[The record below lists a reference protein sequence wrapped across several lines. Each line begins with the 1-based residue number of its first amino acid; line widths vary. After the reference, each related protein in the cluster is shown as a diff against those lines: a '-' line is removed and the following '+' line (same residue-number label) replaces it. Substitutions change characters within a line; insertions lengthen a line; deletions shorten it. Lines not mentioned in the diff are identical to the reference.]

1 LNLRDGFKRL
11 VKRFKGNIMELGHT
25 PTGDDAFQTAKR
37 LVRETIPKRKKII
50 TASVLCMVGVSV
62 FTAALAYTTKLI
74 VNDVFVAKDASA
86 AIEVAIIV
94 IFVSFSKSLF
104 HYGNAVLQ
112 NVLNRSISSSY
123 QKETFENTLRR
134 EISFFNGKHASDHM
148 AQIRLY
154 GMAAGQAVTVICSRF
169 LTEVLTLVALFVVM
183 FLQDALMTFYSI
195 LIIPVIFG
203 LVSFL
208 SRKIRKVAKEEADLS
223 GQYFAAGSEALA
235 GVRTVKSY
243 NLENKSIEKF
253 NSSVDALEDR
263 IFGISKVTAATH
275 PIMEFLGGLVLG
287 VFVIYAAWQTINYGK
302 TPGEFT
308 AFITAFLLAYQPAAK
323 ISKLWVELQK
333 SLTQSF
339 FMFLLIDTKPQVLGL
354 GSKSLKEVG
363 GSVTFSDVSFG
374 YENDDV
380 SINKVSFNLSP
391 GEKVAIVGKSG
402 AGKSTLIDLILG
414 FYRPDQGKIEIG
426 SVDISSIL
434 PMDLKSHIAFISQD
448 VFLFDDTIEENIKDG
463 FSAASKAEINIAVK
477 NAQVDSFV
485 ADFPLGLQTIV
496 GANGSNLSGGQKQR
510 VAIARGLLKKAS
522 IYIFDEATS
531 ALDLENEREILTALL
546 KTLENETV
554 IFVSHRPALFDY
566 VDKVLMLEKGK
577 VVGFDQPSKID
588 KTSTEFRDLFGVLE

>member
-1 LNLRDGFKRL
+1 
-11 VKRFKGNIMELGHT
+11 MESVNT
-25 PTGDDAFQTAKR
+25 PTGDDALKTAKR
-37 LVRETIPKRKKII
+37 LIKETIPKRKKII
-50 TASVLCMVGVSV
+50 TASIVCMVGVSV

-74 VNDVFVAKDASA
+74 VNDVFVAKDAGA

-112 NVLNRSISSSY
+112 TVLNRSISGFY
-123 QKETFENTLRR
+123 QKEAFQKTLRR

-154 GMAAGQAVTVICSRF
+154 GMAAGQAVTAICSRF

-183 FLQDALMTFYSI
+183 FLQDALMTLYSI
-195 LIIPVIFG
+195 VIIPIIFG

-208 SRKIRKVAKEEADLS
+208 SRKIRKVAKEETDLS
-223 GQYFAAGSEALA
+223 GHYFAAGSEALA

-243 NLENKSIEKF
+243 NLERKSIEKF

-287 VFVIYAAWQTINYGK
+287 VFVIYAAWQTITYGK

-308 AFITAFLLAYQPAAK
+308 AFITAFLLAYQPASK

-339 FMFLLIDTKPQVLGL
+339 FMFRLIDTKPKSVSCGN
-354 GSKSLKEVG
+354 KSLQSG
-363 GSVTFSDVSFG
+363 NGSVNFSNVSFG
-374 YENDDV
+374 YENDEV
-380 SINKVSFNLSP
+380 SIDKVSFNLEP
-391 GEKVAIVGKSG
+391 GDKVAIVGKSG
-402 AGKSTLIDLILG
+402 AGKSTLVDLILG
-414 FYRPDQGKIEIG
+414 FYSPTDGMIEIG
-426 SVDISSIL
+426 SMDISSIS
-434 PMDLKSHIAFISQD
+434 PMNLKNHIAFISQD

-463 FSAASKAEINIAVK
+463 FASASHEEIIAAVQS
-477 NAQVDSFV
+477 AQVDGF
-485 ADFPLGLQTIV
+485 AEDFPLGLQTRV

-510 VAIARGLLKKAS
+510 VAIARGLLKRAS

-531 ALDLENEREILTALL
+531 ALDVENEREIMTALL
-546 KTLENETV
+546 ETLKNETV
-554 IFVSHRPALFDY
+554 IFVTHRPALFEY
-566 VDKVLMLEKGK
+566 VDKVLMLEKGR
-577 VVGFDQPSKID
+577 VVGFDEPSKID
-588 KTSTEFRDLFGVLE
+588 KTSTEFRELFGVLQ

>member
-1 LNLRDGFKRL
+1 
-11 VKRFKGNIMELGHT
+11 MEAAHT
-25 PTGDDAFQTAKR
+25 PTGNDALQTAKR
-37 LVRETIPKRKKII
+37 LFKETIPKRKKII
-50 TASVLCMVGVSV
+50 TLSILCMLGVSF

-74 VNDVFVAKDASA
+74 VNDVFVAKDAEA

-94 IFVSFSKSLF
+94 IIVSFAKSLF

-112 NVLNRSISSSY
+112 TVLNRSISSSY
-123 QKETFENTLRR
+123 QKEAFEKTLRR

-154 GMAAGQAVTVICSRF
+154 GMAAGQAVTVLCSRF
-169 LTEVLTLVALFVVM
+169 LTEVLTLMALFVVM
-183 FLQDALMTFYSI
+183 FLQDAMMTLYSI

-208 SRKIRKVAKEEADLS
+208 SRKIRKVAKEETDLS
-223 GQYFAAGSEALA
+223 GHYFAAGSEALA

-243 NLENKSIEKF
+243 NLELKSIDKF

-339 FMFLLIDTKPQVLGL
+339 FMLKLIDSKPQSISYGNNSLDGVLG
-354 GSKSLKEVG
+354 SI
-363 GSVTFSDVSFG
+363 TFSDVSFS
-374 YENDDV
+374 YETDDV
-380 SINKVSFNLSP
+380 SIDKVSFHFNH
-391 GEKVAIVGKSG
+391 GDKVAIVGKSG
-402 AGKSTLIDLILG
+402 AGKSTLVDLILG
-414 FYRPDQGKIEIG
+414 FYGPNNGKIKIG
-426 SVDISSIL
+426 SMDISSIS
-434 PMDLKSHIAFISQD
+434 PMDLKNHIAFISQD
-448 VFLFDDTIEENIKDG
+448 VFLFDDTIEENIRDG
-463 FSAASKAEINIAVK
+463 FPSASKEEINIAIRS
-477 NAQVDSFV
+477 AQVDNFIK
-485 ADFPLGLQTIV
+485 DLPLGLKTVV
-496 GANGSNLSGGQKQR
+496 GSNGSNLSGGQKQR

-531 ALDLENEREILTALL
+531 ALDVENEREIMAALL
-546 KTLENETV
+546 QTLKSETV
-554 IFVSHRPALFDY
+554 IFITHRPALFDY

-577 VVGFDQPSKID
+577 VVGFDEPNKID
-588 KTSTEFRDLFGVLE
+588 KTSAEFRELFGSMP

>member
-1 LNLRDGFKRL
+1 
-11 VKRFKGNIMELGHT
+11 MESVNT
-25 PTGDDAFQTAKR
+25 PTGDDALKTAKR
-37 LVRETIPKRKKII
+37 LIKETIPKRKKII
-50 TASVLCMVGVSV
+50 TASIVCMVGVSV

-74 VNDVFVAKDASA
+74 VNDVFVAKDAGA

-112 NVLNRSISSSY
+112 TVLNRSISSFY
-123 QKETFENTLRR
+123 QKEAFQKTLRR

-154 GMAAGQAVTVICSRF
+154 GMAAGQAVTAICSRF

-183 FLQDALMTFYSI
+183 FLQDALMTLYSVV
-195 LIIPVIFG
+195 IIPIIFG

-208 SRKIRKVAKEEADLS
+208 SRKIRKVAKEETDLS
-223 GQYFAAGSEALA
+223 GHYFAAGSEALA

-243 NLENKSIEKF
+243 NLERKSIEKF

-287 VFVIYAAWQTINYGK
+287 VFVIYAAWQTITYGK

-308 AFITAFLLAYQPAAK
+308 AFITAFLLAYQPASK

-339 FMFLLIDTKPQVLGL
+339 FMFRLIDTKPKSVSCGN
-354 GSKSLKEVG
+354 KSLQSG
-363 GSVTFSDVSFG
+363 NGSVNFSHVSFG
-374 YENDDV
+374 YENDEV
-380 SINKVSFNLSP
+380 SIDKVSFSLQP
-391 GEKVAIVGKSG
+391 GDKVAIVGKSG
-402 AGKSTLIDLILG
+402 AGKSTLVDLILG
-414 FYRPDQGKIEIG
+414 FYSPTDGMIEIG
-426 SVDISSIL
+426 STDISSIS
-434 PMDLKSHIAFISQD
+434 PMELKNHIAFISQD

-463 FSAASKAEINIAVK
+463 FASASEREIIAAVK
-477 NAQVDSFV
+477 SAQVDGF
-485 ADFPLGLQTIV
+485 AEDFPLGLQTRV

-531 ALDLENEREILTALL
+531 ALDVENEREIMTALL
-546 KTLENETV
+546 ETLKNETV
-554 IFVSHRPALFDY
+554 IFVTHRPALFEY
-566 VDKVLMLEKGK
+566 VDKVLMLEKGR
-577 VVGFDQPSKID
+577 VVGFDKPSKID
-588 KTSTEFRDLFGVLE
+588 ETSTEFRELFGVFQ

>member
-1 LNLRDGFKRL
+1 
-11 VKRFKGNIMELGHT
+11 MELGHT

-169 LTEVLTLVALFVVM
+169 LTEVLTLIALFFVM

-195 LIIPVIFG
+195 LIIPLIFG

-339 FMFLLIDTKPQVLGL
+339 FMFLLIDTRPQLLGM
-354 GSKSLKEVG
+354 GNKSLKTIG

-414 FYRPDQGKIEIG
+414 FYRPDKGKIEIG
-426 SVDISSIL
+426 SIDISSIL
-434 PMDLKSHIAFISQD
+434 PVDLKSHIAFISQD

-463 FSAASKAEINIAVK
+463 FSNASKAEINIAVK

>member
-1 LNLRDGFKRL
+1 
-11 VKRFKGNIMELGHT
+11 MESVNT
-25 PTGDDAFQTAKR
+25 PTGDDALKTAKR
-37 LVRETIPKRKKII
+37 LIKETIPKRKKII
-50 TASVLCMVGVSV
+50 TASIVCMVGVSV

-74 VNDVFVAKDASA
+74 VNDVFVAKDAGA

-112 NVLNRSISSSY
+112 MVLNRSISSFY
-123 QKETFENTLRR
+123 QKEAFQKTLRR

-154 GMAAGQAVTVICSRF
+154 GMAAGQAVTAICSRF

-183 FLQDALMTFYSI
+183 FLQDTLMTLYSI
-195 LIIPVIFG
+195 VIIPIIFG

-208 SRKIRKVAKEEADLS
+208 SRKIRKVAKEETDLS
-223 GQYFAAGSEALA
+223 GHYFAAGSEALA

-243 NLENKSIEKF
+243 NLERKSIEKF

-287 VFVIYAAWQTINYGK
+287 VFVIYAAWQTITYGK

-308 AFITAFLLAYQPAAK
+308 AFITAFLLAYQPASK

-339 FMFLLIDTKPQVLGL
+339 FMFRLIDTKPKSVSCGN
-354 GSKSLKEVG
+354 KSLQSG
-363 GSVTFSDVSFG
+363 NGSVNFSNVSFG
-374 YENDDV
+374 YENDEV
-380 SINKVSFNLSP
+380 SIDKVSFNLEP
-391 GEKVAIVGKSG
+391 GDKVAIVGKSG
-402 AGKSTLIDLILG
+402 AGKSTLVDLILG
-414 FYRPDQGKIEIG
+414 FYSPTDGMIEIG
-426 SVDISSIL
+426 SMDISSIS
-434 PMDLKSHIAFISQD
+434 PMNLKNHIAFISQD

-463 FSAASKAEINIAVK
+463 FASASHEEIIAAVK
-477 NAQVDSFV
+477 SAQVDGF
-485 ADFPLGLQTIV
+485 AEDFPLGLQTRV

-510 VAIARGLLKKAS
+510 VAIARGLLKRAS

-531 ALDLENEREILTALL
+531 ALDVENEREIMTALL
-546 KTLENETV
+546 ETLKNETV
-554 IFVSHRPALFDY
+554 IFVTHRPALFEY
-566 VDKVLMLEKGK
+566 VDKVLMLEKGR
-577 VVGFDQPSKID
+577 VVGFDEPSKID
-588 KTSTEFRDLFGVLE
+588 KTSTEFRELFGVLQ

>member
-1 LNLRDGFKRL
+1 
-11 VKRFKGNIMELGHT
+11 MESVNT
-25 PTGDDAFQTAKR
+25 PTGDDALKTAKR
-37 LVRETIPKRKKII
+37 LIKETIPKRKKII
-50 TASVLCMVGVSV
+50 TASIVCMVGVSV

-74 VNDVFVAKDASA
+74 VNDVFVAKDAGA

-112 NVLNRSISSSY
+112 TVLNRSISSFY
-123 QKETFENTLRR
+123 QKEAFQKTLRR

-154 GMAAGQAVTVICSRF
+154 GMAAGQAVTAICSRF

-183 FLQDALMTFYSI
+183 FLQDTLMTLYSI
-195 LIIPVIFG
+195 VIIPIIFG

-208 SRKIRKVAKEEADLS
+208 SRKIRKVAKEETDLS
-223 GQYFAAGSEALA
+223 GHYFAAGSEALV

-243 NLENKSIEKF
+243 NLERKSIEKF

-287 VFVIYAAWQTINYGK
+287 VFVIYAAWQTITYGK

-308 AFITAFLLAYQPAAK
+308 AFITAFLLAYQPASK

-339 FMFLLIDTKPQVLGL
+339 FMFRLIDTKPKSVSCGN
-354 GSKSLKEVG
+354 KSLQNG
-363 GSVTFSDVSFG
+363 NGSVNFSNVSFG
-374 YENDDV
+374 YENDEV
-380 SINKVSFNLSP
+380 SIDKVSFNLEP
-391 GEKVAIVGKSG
+391 GDKVAIVGKSG
-402 AGKSTLIDLILG
+402 AGKSTLVDLILG
-414 FYRPDQGKIEIG
+414 FYSPTDGMIEIG
-426 SVDISSIL
+426 SMDISSIS
-434 PMDLKSHIAFISQD
+434 PMDLKNHIAFISQD

-463 FSAASKAEINIAVK
+463 FASASHEEIIAAVQS
-477 NAQVDSFV
+477 AQVDGF
-485 ADFPLGLQTIV
+485 AEDFPLGLQTRV

-510 VAIARGLLKKAS
+510 VAIARGLLKRAS

-531 ALDLENEREILTALL
+531 ALDVENEREIMTALL
-546 KTLENETV
+546 ETLKNETV
-554 IFVSHRPALFDY
+554 IFVTHRPALFEY
-566 VDKVLMLEKGK
+566 VDKVLMLEKGR
-577 VVGFDQPSKID
+577 VVGFDEPSKID
-588 KTSTEFRDLFGVLE
+588 KTSTEFRELFGVLQ

>member
-1 LNLRDGFKRL
+1 
-11 VKRFKGNIMELGHT
+11 MELGHT

-37 LVRETIPKRKKII
+37 LVKETIPKRKKII

-169 LTEVLTLVALFVVM
+169 LTEVLTLVALFFVM

-208 SRKIRKVAKEEADLS
+208 SRKIRRVAKEEADLS

-426 SVDISSIL
+426 SIDISSIL

>member
-1 LNLRDGFKRL
+1 
-11 VKRFKGNIMELGHT
+11 MESVNT
-25 PTGDDAFQTAKR
+25 PTGDDALKTAKR
-37 LVRETIPKRKKII
+37 LIKETIPKRKKII
-50 TASVLCMVGVSV
+50 TASIVCMVGVSV

-74 VNDVFVAKDASA
+74 VNDVFVAKDAGA

-112 NVLNRSISSSY
+112 TVLNRSISSFY
-123 QKETFENTLRR
+123 QKEAFQKTLRR

-154 GMAAGQAVTVICSRF
+154 GMAAGQAVTAICSRF

-183 FLQDALMTFYSI
+183 FLQDALMTLYSI
-195 LIIPVIFG
+195 VIIPIIFG

-208 SRKIRKVAKEEADLS
+208 SRKIRKVAKEETDLS
-223 GQYFAAGSEALA
+223 GHYFAAGSEALA

-243 NLENKSIEKF
+243 NLERKSIEKF

-287 VFVIYAAWQTINYGK
+287 VFVIYAAWQTITYGK

-308 AFITAFLLAYQPAAK
+308 AFITAFLLAYQPASK

-339 FMFLLIDTKPQVLGL
+339 FMFRLIDTKPKSVSCGN
-354 GSKSLKEVG
+354 KSLQSG
-363 GSVTFSDVSFG
+363 NGSVNFSNVSFG
-374 YENDDV
+374 YENDEV
-380 SINKVSFNLSP
+380 SIDKVSFNLEP
-391 GEKVAIVGKSG
+391 GDKVAIVGKSG
-402 AGKSTLIDLILG
+402 AGKSTLVDLILG
-414 FYRPDQGKIEIG
+414 FYSPTDGMIEIG
-426 SVDISSIL
+426 SMDISSIS
-434 PMDLKSHIAFISQD
+434 PMNLKNHIAFISQD

-463 FSAASKAEINIAVK
+463 FASASHEEIIAAVQS
-477 NAQVDSFV
+477 AQVDGF
-485 ADFPLGLQTIV
+485 AEDFPLGLQTRV

-510 VAIARGLLKKAS
+510 VAIARGLLKRAS

-531 ALDLENEREILTALL
+531 ALDVENEREIMTALL
-546 KTLENETV
+546 ETLKNETV
-554 IFVSHRPALFDY
+554 IFVTHRPALFEY
-566 VDKVLMLEKGK
+566 VDKVLMLEKGR
-577 VVGFDQPSKID
+577 VVGFDEPSKID
-588 KTSTEFRDLFGVLE
+588 KTSTKFRELFGVLQ

>member
-1 LNLRDGFKRL
+1 
-11 VKRFKGNIMELGHT
+11 MELGHT

-123 QKETFENTLRR
+123 QKETFDNTVRR

-169 LTEVLTLVALFVVM
+169 LTEVLTLVALFFVM

-223 GQYFAAGSEALA
+223 GHYFAAGSEALA

-333 SLTQSF
+333 SLTQSY
-339 FMFLLIDTKPQVLGL
+339 FMFLLIDTRPQLLGM
-354 GSKSLKEVG
+354 GNKSLKTIG

-414 FYRPDQGKIEIG
+414 FYRPDKGKIEIG
-426 SVDISSIL
+426 SIDISSIL

-463 FSAASKAEINIAVK
+463 FSNASKAEINIAVK

>member
-1 LNLRDGFKRL
+1 
-11 VKRFKGNIMELGHT
+11 MELGHT

-339 FMFLLIDTKPQVLGL
+339 FMFLLIDTRPQLLGM
-354 GSKSLKEVG
+354 GNKSLKTIG

-426 SVDISSIL
+426 SIDISSIL

-485 ADFPLGLQTIV
+485 ADFPLGMQTIV

>member
-1 LNLRDGFKRL
+1 
-11 VKRFKGNIMELGHT
+11 MESVNT
-25 PTGDDAFQTAKR
+25 PTGDDALKTAKR
-37 LVRETIPKRKKII
+37 LIKETIPKRKKII
-50 TASVLCMVGVSV
+50 TASILCMVGVSV

-74 VNDVFVAKDASA
+74 VNDVFVAKDAEA

-112 NVLNRSISSSY
+112 TVLNRSISSFY
-123 QKETFENTLRR
+123 QKEAFQKTLRR

-154 GMAAGQAVTVICSRF
+154 GMAAGQAVTAICSRF

-183 FLQDALMTFYSI
+183 FLQDTLMTLYSI
-195 LIIPVIFG
+195 VIIPIIFG

-208 SRKIRKVAKEEADLS
+208 SRKIRKVAKEETDLS
-223 GQYFAAGSEALA
+223 GHYFAAGSEALA

-243 NLENKSIEKF
+243 NLERKSIEKF

-287 VFVIYAAWQTINYGK
+287 VFVIYAAWQTITYGK

-308 AFITAFLLAYQPAAK
+308 AFITAFLLAYQPASK

-339 FMFLLIDTKPQVLGL
+339 FMFRLIDTKPKSVSCGN
-354 GSKSLKEVG
+354 KSLQSG
-363 GSVTFSDVSFG
+363 NGSVNFSDVSFG
-374 YENDDV
+374 YENDEV
-380 SINKVSFNLSP
+380 SIDKVSFNLEP
-391 GEKVAIVGKSG
+391 GDKVAIVGKSG
-402 AGKSTLIDLILG
+402 AGKSTLVDLILG
-414 FYRPDQGKIEIG
+414 FYSPTDGMIEIG
-426 SVDISSIL
+426 SMDISSIS
-434 PMDLKSHIAFISQD
+434 PMNLKNHIAFISQD

-463 FSAASKAEINIAVK
+463 FASASHEEIIAAVK
-477 NAQVDSFV
+477 SAQVDGF
-485 ADFPLGLQTIV
+485 AEDFPLGLQTRV

-510 VAIARGLLKKAS
+510 VAIARGLLKRAS

-531 ALDLENEREILTALL
+531 ALDVENEREIMTALL
-546 KTLENETV
+546 ETLKNETV
-554 IFVSHRPALFDY
+554 IFVTHRPALFEY
-566 VDKVLMLEKGK
+566 VDKVLMLEKGR
-577 VVGFDQPSKID
+577 VVGFDEPSKID
-588 KTSTEFRDLFGVLE
+588 KTSTEFRELFGVFQ

>member
-1 LNLRDGFKRL
+1 
-11 VKRFKGNIMELGHT
+11 MESVNT
-25 PTGDDAFQTAKR
+25 PTGDDALKTAKR
-37 LVRETIPKRKKII
+37 LITETIPNRKKII
-50 TASVLCMVGVSV
+50 TASILCMVGVSV

-74 VNDVFVAKDASA
+74 VNDVFVAKDAEA

-112 NVLNRSISSSY
+112 TVLNRSISSFY
-123 QKETFENTLRR
+123 QKEAFQKTLRR

-154 GMAAGQAVTVICSRF
+154 GMAAGQAVTAICSRF

-183 FLQDALMTFYSI
+183 FLQDTLMTLYSI
-195 LIIPVIFG
+195 VIIPIIFG

-208 SRKIRKVAKEEADLS
+208 SRKIRKVAKEETDLS
-223 GQYFAAGSEALA
+223 GHYFAAGSEALA

-243 NLENKSIEKF
+243 NLERKSIEKF

-287 VFVIYAAWQTINYGK
+287 VFVIYAAWQTITYGK

-308 AFITAFLLAYQPAAK
+308 AFITAFLLAYQPASK

-339 FMFLLIDTKPQVLGL
+339 FMFRLIDTKPKSVSCGN
-354 GSKSLKEVG
+354 KSLQSG
-363 GSVTFSDVSFG
+363 NGSVNFSDVSFG
-374 YENDDV
+374 YENDEV
-380 SINKVSFNLSP
+380 SIDKVSFHLEP
-391 GEKVAIVGKSG
+391 GDKVAIVGKSG
-402 AGKSTLIDLILG
+402 AGKSTLVDLILG
-414 FYRPDQGKIEIG
+414 FYSPTDGMIEIG
-426 SVDISSIL
+426 SMDISSIS
-434 PMDLKSHIAFISQD
+434 PMNLKNHIAFISQD

-463 FSAASKAEINIAVK
+463 FASASHEEIIAAVK
-477 NAQVDSFV
+477 SAQVDGF
-485 ADFPLGLQTIV
+485 AEDFPLGLQTRV

-510 VAIARGLLKKAS
+510 VAIARGLLKRAS

-531 ALDLENEREILTALL
+531 ALDVENEREIMTALL
-546 KTLENETV
+546 ETLKNETV
-554 IFVSHRPALFDY
+554 IFVTHRPALFEY
-566 VDKVLMLEKGK
+566 VDKVLMLEKGR
-577 VVGFDQPSKID
+577 VVGFDEPSKID
-588 KTSTEFRDLFGVLE
+588 KTSTEFRELFGVLR

>member
-1 LNLRDGFKRL
+1 
-11 VKRFKGNIMELGHT
+11 MESVNT
-25 PTGDDAFQTAKR
+25 PTGDDALKTAKR
-37 LVRETIPKRKKII
+37 LIKETIPKRKKII
-50 TASVLCMVGVSV
+50 TASIVCMVGVSV

-74 VNDVFVAKDASA
+74 VNDVFVAKDAGA

-112 NVLNRSISSSY
+112 TVLNRSISSFY
-123 QKETFENTLRR
+123 QKEAFQKTLRR

-154 GMAAGQAVTVICSRF
+154 GMAAGQAVTAICSRF

-183 FLQDALMTFYSI
+183 FLQDALMTLYSI
-195 LIIPVIFG
+195 VIIPIIFG

-208 SRKIRKVAKEEADLS
+208 SRKIRKVAKEETDLS
-223 GQYFAAGSEALA
+223 GHYFAAGSEALA

-243 NLENKSIEKF
+243 NLERKSIEKF

-287 VFVIYAAWQTINYGK
+287 VFVIYAAWQTITYGK

-308 AFITAFLLAYQPAAK
+308 AFITAFLLAYQPASK

-339 FMFLLIDTKPQVLGL
+339 FMFRLIDTKPKSVSCGN
-354 GSKSLKEVG
+354 KSLQSG
-363 GSVTFSDVSFG
+363 NGSVNFSDVSFG
-374 YENDDV
+374 YENDEV
-380 SINKVSFNLSP
+380 SIDKVSFNLEP
-391 GEKVAIVGKSG
+391 GDKVAIVGKSG
-402 AGKSTLIDLILG
+402 AGKSTLVDLILG
-414 FYRPDQGKIEIG
+414 FYSPTDGMIEIG
-426 SVDISSIL
+426 TMDISSIS
-434 PMDLKSHIAFISQD
+434 PMDLKNHIAFISQD

-463 FSAASKAEINIAVK
+463 FAGASQEEIIAAVTS
-477 NAQVDSFV
+477 AQVDGF
-485 ADFPLGLQTIV
+485 AKDFPLGLQTRV

-531 ALDLENEREILTALL
+531 ALDVENEREIMTALL
-546 KTLENETV
+546 KTLKNETV
-554 IFVSHRPALFDY
+554 IFVTHRPALFEY

-577 VVGFDQPSKID
+577 VVGFDEPSKID
-588 KTSTEFRDLFGVLE
+588 KTSTKFRELFGVLQ

>member
-1 LNLRDGFKRL
+1 
-11 VKRFKGNIMELGHT
+11 MESVNT
-25 PTGDDAFQTAKR
+25 PTGDDALKTAKR
-37 LVRETIPKRKKII
+37 LIKETIPKRKKII
-50 TASVLCMVGVSV
+50 TASILCMVGVSV

-74 VNDVFVAKDASA
+74 VNDVFVAKDAGA

-112 NVLNRSISSSY
+112 TVLNRSISSFY
-123 QKETFENTLRR
+123 QKEAFQKTLRR

-154 GMAAGQAVTVICSRF
+154 GMAAGQAVTAICSRF

-183 FLQDALMTFYSI
+183 FLQDALMTLYSI
-195 LIIPVIFG
+195 VIIPIIFG

-208 SRKIRKVAKEEADLS
+208 SRKIRKVAKEETDLS
-223 GQYFAAGSEALA
+223 GHYFAAGSEALA

-243 NLENKSIEKF
+243 NLERKSIEKF

-287 VFVIYAAWQTINYGK
+287 VFVIYAAWQTITYGK

-308 AFITAFLLAYQPAAK
+308 AFITAFLLAYQPASK

-339 FMFLLIDTKPQVLGL
+339 FMFRLIDTKPKSVSCGN
-354 GSKSLKEVG
+354 KSLKSG
-363 GSVTFSDVSFG
+363 NGSVNFSDVSFG
-374 YENDDV
+374 YENDEV
-380 SINKVSFNLSP
+380 SIDKVSFNLEP
-391 GEKVAIVGKSG
+391 GDKVAIVGKSG
-402 AGKSTLIDLILG
+402 AGKSTLVDLILG
-414 FYRPDQGKIEIG
+414 FYSPTDGMIEIG
-426 SVDISSIL
+426 SMDISSIS
-434 PMDLKSHIAFISQD
+434 PMDLKNHIAFISQD

-463 FSAASKAEINIAVK
+463 FASASHEEIIAAVK
-477 NAQVDSFV
+477 SAQVDGF
-485 ADFPLGLQTIV
+485 AEDFPLGLQTRV

-510 VAIARGLLKKAS
+510 VAIARGLLKRAS

-531 ALDLENEREILTALL
+531 ALDVENEREIMTALL
-546 KTLENETV
+546 ETLKNETV
-554 IFVSHRPALFDY
+554 IFVTHRPALFEY
-566 VDKVLMLEKGK
+566 VDKVLMLEKGR
-577 VVGFDQPSKID
+577 VVGFDEPSKID
-588 KTSTEFRDLFGVLE
+588 KTSTEFRELFGVLQ

>member
-1 LNLRDGFKRL
+1 
-11 VKRFKGNIMELGHT
+11 MESVNT
-25 PTGDDAFQTAKR
+25 PTGDDALKTAKR
-37 LVRETIPKRKKII
+37 LIKETIPKRKKII
-50 TASVLCMVGVSV
+50 TASIVCMVGVSV

-74 VNDVFVAKDASA
+74 VNDVFVAKDAGA

-94 IFVSFSKSLF
+94 IFVSFAKSLF

-112 NVLNRSISSSY
+112 TVLNRSISSFY
-123 QKETFENTLRR
+123 QKEAFQKTLRR

-154 GMAAGQAVTVICSRF
+154 GMAAGQAVTAICSRF

-183 FLQDALMTFYSI
+183 FLQDALMTLYSI
-195 LIIPVIFG
+195 VIIPIIFG

-208 SRKIRKVAKEEADLS
+208 SRKIRKVAKEETDLS
-223 GQYFAAGSEALA
+223 GHYFAAGSEALA

-243 NLENKSIEKF
+243 NLERKSIEKF

-287 VFVIYAAWQTINYGK
+287 VFVIYAAWQTITYGK

-308 AFITAFLLAYQPAAK
+308 AFITAFLLAYQPASK

-339 FMFLLIDTKPQVLGL
+339 FMFRLIDTKPKSVSCGN
-354 GSKSLKEVG
+354 KSLQSG
-363 GSVTFSDVSFG
+363 NGSVNFSNVSFG
-374 YENDDV
+374 YENDEV
-380 SINKVSFNLSP
+380 SIDKVSFNLEP
-391 GEKVAIVGKSG
+391 GDKVAIVGKSG
-402 AGKSTLIDLILG
+402 AGKSTLVDLILG
-414 FYRPDQGKIEIG
+414 FYSPTDGMIEIG
-426 SVDISSIL
+426 SMDISSIS
-434 PMDLKSHIAFISQD
+434 PMNLKNHIAFISQD

-463 FSAASKAEINIAVK
+463 FASASHEEIIAAVQS
-477 NAQVDSFV
+477 AQVDGF
-485 ADFPLGLQTIV
+485 AEDFPLGLQTRV

-510 VAIARGLLKKAS
+510 VAIARGLLKRAS

-531 ALDLENEREILTALL
+531 ALDVENEREIMTALL
-546 KTLENETV
+546 ETLKNETV
-554 IFVSHRPALFDY
+554 IFVTHRPALFEY
-566 VDKVLMLEKGK
+566 VDKVLMLEKGR
-577 VVGFDQPSKID
+577 VVGFDEPSKID
-588 KTSTEFRDLFGVLE
+588 KTSTEFRELFGVLQ

>member
-1 LNLRDGFKRL
+1 
-11 VKRFKGNIMELGHT
+11 MELGHT

-354 GSKSLKEVG
+354 ESKSLKEVG

-414 FYRPDQGKIEIG
+414 FYRPDKGKIEIG
-426 SVDISSIL
+426 SIDISSIL

-463 FSAASKAEINIAVK
+463 FSDASKAEINIAVK

>member
-1 LNLRDGFKRL
+1 
-11 VKRFKGNIMELGHT
+11 MESVNT
-25 PTGDDAFQTAKR
+25 PTGDDALKTAKR
-37 LVRETIPKRKKII
+37 LIKETIPKRKKII
-50 TASVLCMVGVSV
+50 TASILCMVGVSV

-74 VNDVFVAKDASA
+74 VNDVFVAKDAEA

-112 NVLNRSISSSY
+112 TVLNRSISSFY
-123 QKETFENTLRR
+123 QKEAFQKTLRR

-154 GMAAGQAVTVICSRF
+154 GMAAGQAVTAICSRF

-183 FLQDALMTFYSI
+183 FLQDTLMTLYSI
-195 LIIPVIFG
+195 VIIPIIFG

-208 SRKIRKVAKEEADLS
+208 SRKIRKVAKEETDLS
-223 GQYFAAGSEALA
+223 GHYFAAGSEALA

-243 NLENKSIEKF
+243 NLERKSIEKF

-287 VFVIYAAWQTINYGK
+287 VFVIYAAWQTITYGK

-308 AFITAFLLAYQPAAK
+308 AFITAFLLAYQPASK

-339 FMFLLIDTKPQVLGL
+339 FMFRLIDTKPKSVSCGN
-354 GSKSLKEVG
+354 KSLQSG
-363 GSVTFSDVSFG
+363 NGSVNFSNVSFG
-374 YENDDV
+374 YENDEV
-380 SINKVSFNLSP
+380 SIDKVSFNLEP
-391 GEKVAIVGKSG
+391 GDKVAIVGKSG
-402 AGKSTLIDLILG
+402 AGKSTLVDLILG
-414 FYRPDQGKIEIG
+414 FYSPTDGMIEIG
-426 SVDISSIL
+426 SMDISSIS
-434 PMDLKSHIAFISQD
+434 PMNLKNHIAFISQD

-463 FSAASKAEINIAVK
+463 FASASHEEIIAAVK
-477 NAQVDSFV
+477 SAQVDGF
-485 ADFPLGLQTIV
+485 AEDFPLGLQTRV

-531 ALDLENEREILTALL
+531 ALDVENEREIMTALL
-546 KTLENETV
+546 ETLKNETV
-554 IFVSHRPALFDY
+554 IFVTHRPALFEY
-566 VDKVLMLEKGK
+566 VDKVLMLEKGR
-577 VVGFDQPSKID
+577 VVGFDEPSKID
-588 KTSTEFRDLFGVLE
+588 KTSTEFRELFGVLQ

>member
-354 GSKSLKEVG
+354 GSKPLKEVG

-374 YENDDV
+374 YESDDV

>member
-1 LNLRDGFKRL
+1 
-11 VKRFKGNIMELGHT
+11 MESVNT
-25 PTGDDAFQTAKR
+25 PTGDDALKTAKR
-37 LVRETIPKRKKII
+37 LIKETIPKRKKII
-50 TASVLCMVGVSV
+50 TASIVCMVGVSV

-74 VNDVFVAKDASA
+74 VNDVFVAKDAGA

-112 NVLNRSISSSY
+112 TVLNRSISSFY
-123 QKETFENTLRR
+123 QKEAFQKTLRR

-154 GMAAGQAVTVICSRF
+154 GMAAGQAVTAICSRF

-183 FLQDALMTFYSI
+183 FLQDALMTLYSI
-195 LIIPVIFG
+195 VIIPIIFG

-208 SRKIRKVAKEEADLS
+208 SRKIRKVAKEETDLS
-223 GQYFAAGSEALA
+223 GHYFAAGSEALA

-243 NLENKSIEKF
+243 NLERKSIEKF

-287 VFVIYAAWQTINYGK
+287 VFVIYAAWQTITYGK

-308 AFITAFLLAYQPAAK
+308 AFITAFLLAYQPASK

-339 FMFLLIDTKPQVLGL
+339 FMFRLIDTKPKSVSCGN
-354 GSKSLKEVG
+354 KSLQSG
-363 GSVTFSDVSFG
+363 NGSVNFSDVSFG
-374 YENDDV
+374 YENDEV
-380 SINKVSFNLSP
+380 SINKVSFNLQP
-391 GEKVAIVGKSG
+391 GDKVAIVGKSG
-402 AGKSTLIDLILG
+402 AGKSTLVDLILG
-414 FYRPDQGKIEIG
+414 FYSPTDGMIEIG
-426 SVDISSIL
+426 TMDISSIS
-434 PMDLKSHIAFISQD
+434 PMDLKNHIAFISQD

-463 FSAASKAEINIAVK
+463 FAGASQEEIIAAVTS
-477 NAQVDSFV
+477 AQVDGF
-485 ADFPLGLQTIV
+485 AKDFPLGLQTRV

-531 ALDLENEREILTALL
+531 ALDVENEREIMTALL
-546 KTLENETV
+546 KTLKNETV
-554 IFVSHRPALFDY
+554 IFVTHRPALFEY
-566 VDKVLMLEKGK
+566 VDKVLMLEKGRI
-577 VVGFDQPSKID
+577 VGFDRPSKID
-588 KTSTEFRDLFGVLE
+588 KTSTEFRELFGVLQ

>member
-1 LNLRDGFKRL
+1 
-11 VKRFKGNIMELGHT
+11 MELGHT

-37 LVRETIPKRKKII
+37 LVKETIPKRKKII

-169 LTEVLTLVALFVVM
+169 LTEVLTLVALFFVM

-263 IFGISKVTAATH
+263 IFGISRVTAATH

-363 GSVTFSDVSFG
+363 GSVTFSDVTFG

-426 SVDISSIL
+426 SIDISSIL

-496 GANGSNLSGGQKQR
+496 VANGSNLSVGQKQR

>member
-1 LNLRDGFKRL
+1 
-11 VKRFKGNIMELGHT
+11 MELGHT

-169 LTEVLTLVALFVVM
+169 LTEVLTLIALFVVM
-183 FLQDALMTFYSI
+183 FLQDALMTFYSV

-339 FMFLLIDTKPQVLGL
+339 FMFLLIDTRPQLLGM
-354 GSKSLKEVG
+354 GNKSLKTIG

-414 FYRPDQGKIEIG
+414 FYRPDKGKIEIG
-426 SVDISSIL
+426 SIDISSIL

-463 FSAASKAEINIAVK
+463 FSNASKAEINIAVK

-588 KTSTEFRDLFGVLE
+588 KTSTEFRHLFGVLE

>member
-1 LNLRDGFKRL
+1 
-11 VKRFKGNIMELGHT
+11 MESVNT
-25 PTGDDAFQTAKR
+25 PTGDDALKTAKR
-37 LVRETIPKRKKII
+37 LIKETIPKRKKII
-50 TASVLCMVGVSV
+50 TASIVCMVGVSV

-74 VNDVFVAKDASA
+74 VNDVFVAKDAGA

-112 NVLNRSISSSY
+112 TVLNRSISSFY
-123 QKETFENTLRR
+123 QKEAFQKTLRR

-154 GMAAGQAVTVICSRF
+154 GMAAGQAVTAICSRF

-183 FLQDALMTFYSI
+183 FLQDALMTLYSI
-195 LIIPVIFG
+195 VIIPIIFG

-208 SRKIRKVAKEEADLS
+208 SRKIRKVAKEETDLS
-223 GQYFAAGSEALA
+223 GHYFAAGSEALA

-243 NLENKSIEKF
+243 NLERKSIEKF

-287 VFVIYAAWQTINYGK
+287 VFVIYAAWQTITYGK

-308 AFITAFLLAYQPAAK
+308 AFITAFLLAYQPASK

-339 FMFLLIDTKPQVLGL
+339 FMFRLIDTKPKSVSCGN
-354 GSKSLKEVG
+354 KSLQSG
-363 GSVTFSDVSFG
+363 NGSVNFSHVSFG
-374 YENDDV
+374 YENDEV
-380 SINKVSFNLSP
+380 SIDKVSFSLQP
-391 GEKVAIVGKSG
+391 GDKVAIVGKSG
-402 AGKSTLIDLILG
+402 AGKSTLVDLILG
-414 FYRPDQGKIEIG
+414 FYSPTDGMIEIG
-426 SVDISSIL
+426 SMDISSIS
-434 PMDLKSHIAFISQD
+434 PMNLKNHIAFISQD

-463 FSAASKAEINIAVK
+463 FASASHEEIIAAVK
-477 NAQVDSFV
+477 SAQVDGF
-485 ADFPLGLQTIV
+485 AEDFPLGLQTRV

-510 VAIARGLLKKAS
+510 VAIARGLLKRAS

-531 ALDLENEREILTALL
+531 ALDVENEREIMTALL
-546 KTLENETV
+546 ETLKNETV
-554 IFVSHRPALFDY
+554 IFVTHRPALFEY
-566 VDKVLMLEKGK
+566 VDKVLMLEKGR
-577 VVGFDQPSKID
+577 VVGFDEPSKID
-588 KTSTEFRDLFGVLE
+588 KTSTEFRELFGVLQ

>member
-1 LNLRDGFKRL
+1 
-11 VKRFKGNIMELGHT
+11 MESVNT
-25 PTGDDAFQTAKR
+25 PTGDDALKTAKR
-37 LVRETIPKRKKII
+37 LIKETIPKRKKII
-50 TASVLCMVGVSV
+50 TASIVCMVGVSV

-74 VNDVFVAKDASA
+74 VNDVFVAKDAGA

-112 NVLNRSISSSY
+112 TVLNRSISSFY
-123 QKETFENTLRR
+123 QKEAFQKTLRR

-154 GMAAGQAVTVICSRF
+154 GMAAGQAVTAICSRF

-183 FLQDALMTFYSI
+183 FLQDALMTLYSI
-195 LIIPVIFG
+195 VIIPIIFG

-208 SRKIRKVAKEEADLS
+208 SRKIRKVAKEETDLS
-223 GQYFAAGSEALA
+223 GHYFAAGSEVLA

-243 NLENKSIEKF
+243 NLERKSIEKF

-287 VFVIYAAWQTINYGK
+287 VFVIYAAWQTITYGK

-308 AFITAFLLAYQPAAK
+308 AFITAFLLAYQPASK

-339 FMFLLIDTKPQVLGL
+339 FMFRLIDTKPKSVSCGN
-354 GSKSLKEVG
+354 KSLQSG
-363 GSVTFSDVSFG
+363 NGSVNFSNVSFG
-374 YENDDV
+374 YENDEV
-380 SINKVSFNLSP
+380 SIDKVSFNLEP
-391 GEKVAIVGKSG
+391 GDKVAIVGKSG
-402 AGKSTLIDLILG
+402 AGKSTLVDLILG
-414 FYRPDQGKIEIG
+414 FYSPTDGMIEIG
-426 SVDISSIL
+426 SMDISSIS
-434 PMDLKSHIAFISQD
+434 PMNLKNHIAFISQD

-463 FSAASKAEINIAVK
+463 FASASHEEIIAAVQS
-477 NAQVDSFV
+477 AQVDGF
-485 ADFPLGLQTIV
+485 AEDFPLGLQTRV

-510 VAIARGLLKKAS
+510 VAIARGLLKRAS

-531 ALDLENEREILTALL
+531 ALDVENEREIMTALL
-546 KTLENETV
+546 ETLKNETV
-554 IFVSHRPALFDY
+554 IFVTHRPALFEY
-566 VDKVLMLEKGK
+566 VDKVLMLEKGR
-577 VVGFDQPSKID
+577 VVGFDEPSKID
-588 KTSTEFRDLFGVLE
+588 KTSTEFRELFGVLQ

>member
-1 LNLRDGFKRL
+1 
-11 VKRFKGNIMELGHT
+11 
-25 PTGDDAFQTAKR
+25 
-37 LVRETIPKRKKII
+37 
-50 TASVLCMVGVSV
+50 MVGVSV

-74 VNDVFVAKDASA
+74 VNDVFVAKDAAA

-112 NVLNRSISSSY
+112 TVLNRSISSFY
-123 QKETFENTLRR
+123 QKEAFQKTLRR

-154 GMAAGQAVTVICSRF
+154 GMAAGQAVTAICSRF

-183 FLQDALMTFYSI
+183 FLQDALMTLYSVV
-195 LIIPVIFG
+195 IIPIIFG

-208 SRKIRKVAKEEADLS
+208 SRKIRKVAKEETDLS
-223 GQYFAAGSEALA
+223 GHYFAAGSEALA

-243 NLENKSIEKF
+243 NLERKSIEKF

-287 VFVIYAAWQTINYGK
+287 VFVIYAAWQTITYGK

-308 AFITAFLLAYQPAAK
+308 AFITAFLLAYQPASK
-323 ISKLWVELQK
+323 ISKLWGELQK

-339 FMFLLIDTKPQVLGL
+339 FMFRLIDTKPKSVSCGN
-354 GSKSLKEVG
+354 KSLQSG
-363 GSVTFSDVSFG
+363 NGSVNFSHVSFG
-374 YENDDV
+374 YENDEV
-380 SINKVSFNLSP
+380 SIDKVSFSLQS
-391 GEKVAIVGKSG
+391 GDKVAIVGKSG
-402 AGKSTLIDLILG
+402 AGKSTLVDLILG
-414 FYRPDQGKIEIG
+414 FYSPTDGMIEIG
-426 SVDISSIL
+426 STDISSIS
-434 PMDLKSHIAFISQD
+434 PMELKNHIAFISQD

-463 FSAASKAEINIAVK
+463 FASASEREIIAAVK
-477 NAQVDSFV
+477 SAQVDGF
-485 ADFPLGLQTIV
+485 AKDFPLGLQTSV

-531 ALDLENEREILTALL
+531 ALDVENEREIMTALL
-546 KTLENETV
+546 ETLKNETV
-554 IFVSHRPALFDY
+554 IFVTHRPALFEY
-566 VDKVLMLEKGK
+566 VDKVLMLEKGR
-577 VVGFDQPSKID
+577 VVGFDKPSKID
-588 KTSTEFRDLFGVLE
+588 ETSTEFRELFGVFQ

>member
-1 LNLRDGFKRL
+1 
-11 VKRFKGNIMELGHT
+11 MESVNT
-25 PTGDDAFQTAKR
+25 PTGDDALKTAKR
-37 LVRETIPKRKKII
+37 LIKETIPKRKKII
-50 TASVLCMVGVSV
+50 TASIVCMVGVSV

-74 VNDVFVAKDASA
+74 VNDVFVAKDAGA

-112 NVLNRSISSSY
+112 TVLNRSISSFY
-123 QKETFENTLRR
+123 QKEAFQKTLRR

-154 GMAAGQAVTVICSRF
+154 GMAAGQAVTAICSRF

-183 FLQDALMTFYSI
+183 FLQDALMTLYSI
-195 LIIPVIFG
+195 VIIPIIFG

-208 SRKIRKVAKEEADLS
+208 SRKIRKVAKEETDLS
-223 GQYFAAGSEALA
+223 GHYFAAGSEALA

-243 NLENKSIEKF
+243 NLERKSIEKF

-287 VFVIYAAWQTINYGK
+287 AFVIYAAWQTITYGK

-308 AFITAFLLAYQPAAK
+308 AFITAFLLAYQPASK

-339 FMFLLIDTKPQVLGL
+339 FMFRLIDTKPKSVSCGN
-354 GSKSLKEVG
+354 KSLQSG
-363 GSVTFSDVSFG
+363 NGSVNFSNVSFG
-374 YENDDV
+374 YENDEV
-380 SINKVSFNLSP
+380 SIDKVSFNLEP
-391 GEKVAIVGKSG
+391 GDKVAIVGKSG
-402 AGKSTLIDLILG
+402 AGKSTLVDLILG
-414 FYRPDQGKIEIG
+414 FYSPTDGMIEIG
-426 SVDISSIL
+426 SMDISSIS
-434 PMDLKSHIAFISQD
+434 PMDLKNHIAFISQD

-463 FSAASKAEINIAVK
+463 FASASHEEIIAAVHS
-477 NAQVDSFV
+477 AQVDGF
-485 ADFPLGLQTIV
+485 AEDFPLGLQTRV

-510 VAIARGLLKKAS
+510 VAIARGLLKRAS

-531 ALDLENEREILTALL
+531 ALDVENEREIMTALL
-546 KTLENETV
+546 ETLKNETV
-554 IFVSHRPALFDY
+554 IFVTHRPALFEY
-566 VDKVLMLEKGK
+566 VDKVLMLEKGR
-577 VVGFDQPSKID
+577 VVGFDEPSKID
-588 KTSTEFRDLFGVLE
+588 KTSTEFRELFGVLQ

>member
-1 LNLRDGFKRL
+1 
-11 VKRFKGNIMELGHT
+11 MELVHT
-25 PTGDDAFQTAKR
+25 PTGDDAFQIAKR

-169 LTEVLTLVALFVVM
+169 LTEVLTLIALFFVM

-339 FMFLLIDTKPQVLGL
+339 FMFLLIDAKPKALGL
-354 GSKSLKEVG
+354 GSKSLKEIG

-414 FYRPDQGKIEIG
+414 FYRPDKGKIEIG
-426 SVDISSIL
+426 SIDISSIL

-463 FSAASKAEINIAVK
+463 FSDASKAEINIAVK

-510 VAIARGLLKKAS
+510 VAIARGLLKKAT

>member
-1 LNLRDGFKRL
+1 
-11 VKRFKGNIMELGHT
+11 MELGHT

-37 LVRETIPKRKKII
+37 LVKETIPKRKKII

-169 LTEVLTLVALFVVM
+169 LTEVLTLIALFVVM

-354 GSKSLKEVG
+354 GSKPLKEVG

-588 KTSTEFRDLFGVLE
+588 KTSTEFRDLFGVLD

>member
-1 LNLRDGFKRL
+1 
-11 VKRFKGNIMELGHT
+11 MELGHT

-37 LVRETIPKRKKII
+37 LVKETIPKRKKII

-169 LTEVLTLVALFVVM
+169 LTEVLTLVALFFVM

-354 GSKSLKEVG
+354 GSKPLKEVG
-363 GSVTFSDVSFG
+363 GSVTFSDVSFS

>member
-1 LNLRDGFKRL
+1 
-11 VKRFKGNIMELGHT
+11 MESVNT
-25 PTGDDAFQTAKR
+25 PTGDDALKTAKR
-37 LVRETIPKRKKII
+37 LIKETIPKRKKII
-50 TASVLCMVGVSV
+50 TASILCMVGVSV

-74 VNDVFVAKDASA
+74 VNDVFVAKDAEA

-112 NVLNRSISSSY
+112 TILNRSISSFY
-123 QKETFENTLRR
+123 QKEAFQKTLRR

-154 GMAAGQAVTVICSRF
+154 GMAAGQAVTAICSRF

-183 FLQDALMTFYSI
+183 FLQDTLMTLYSI
-195 LIIPVIFG
+195 VIIPIIFG

-208 SRKIRKVAKEEADLS
+208 SRKIRKVAKEETDLS
-223 GQYFAAGSEALA
+223 GHYFAAGSEALA

-243 NLENKSIEKF
+243 NLESKSIEKF

-287 VFVIYAAWQTINYGK
+287 VFVIYAAWQTITYGK

-308 AFITAFLLAYQPAAK
+308 AFITAFLLAYQPASK

-339 FMFLLIDTKPQVLGL
+339 FMFRLIDTKPKSVSCGN
-354 GSKSLKEVG
+354 KSLQSG
-363 GSVTFSDVSFG
+363 NGSVNFSDVSFG
-374 YENDDV
+374 YENDEV
-380 SINKVSFNLSP
+380 SIDKVSFNLEP
-391 GEKVAIVGKSG
+391 GDKVAIVGKSG
-402 AGKSTLIDLILG
+402 AGKSTLVDLILG
-414 FYRPDQGKIEIG
+414 FYSPTDGMIEIG
-426 SVDISSIL
+426 SMDISSIS
-434 PMDLKSHIAFISQD
+434 PMNLKNHIAFISQD

-463 FSAASKAEINIAVK
+463 FASASHEEIIAAVK
-477 NAQVDSFV
+477 SAQVDGF
-485 ADFPLGLQTIV
+485 AEDFPLGLQTRV

-510 VAIARGLLKKAS
+510 VAIARGLLKRAS

-531 ALDLENEREILTALL
+531 ALDVENEREIMTALL
-546 KTLENETV
+546 ETLKNETV
-554 IFVSHRPALFDY
+554 IFVTHRPALFEY
-566 VDKVLMLEKGK
+566 VDKVLMLEKGR
-577 VVGFDQPSKID
+577 VVGFDEPSKID
-588 KTSTEFRDLFGVLE
+588 KTSTEFRELFGVLR

>member
-1 LNLRDGFKRL
+1 
-11 VKRFKGNIMELGHT
+11 MESVNT
-25 PTGDDAFQTAKR
+25 PTGDDALKTAKR
-37 LVRETIPKRKKII
+37 LIKETIPKRKKII
-50 TASVLCMVGVSV
+50 TASIVCMVGVSV

-74 VNDVFVAKDASA
+74 VNDVFVAKDAGA

-112 NVLNRSISSSY
+112 TVLNRSISSFY
-123 QKETFENTLRR
+123 QKEAFQKTLRR

-154 GMAAGQAVTVICSRF
+154 GMAAGQAVTAICSRF

-183 FLQDALMTFYSI
+183 FLQDTLMTLYSI
-195 LIIPVIFG
+195 VIIPIIFG

-208 SRKIRKVAKEEADLS
+208 SRKIRKVAKEETDLS
-223 GQYFAAGSEALA
+223 GHYFAAGSEALA

-243 NLENKSIEKF
+243 NLERKSIEKF

-287 VFVIYAAWQTINYGK
+287 VFVIYAAWQTITYGK

-308 AFITAFLLAYQPAAK
+308 AFITAFLLAYQPASK

-339 FMFLLIDTKPQVLGL
+339 FMFRLLDTKPKSVSCGN
-354 GSKSLKEVG
+354 KSLQSG
-363 GSVTFSDVSFG
+363 NGSVNFSDVSFG
-374 YENDDV
+374 YENDEV
-380 SINKVSFNLSP
+380 SIDKVSFNLEP
-391 GEKVAIVGKSG
+391 GDKVAIVGKSG
-402 AGKSTLIDLILG
+402 AGKSTLVDLILG
-414 FYRPDQGKIEIG
+414 FYSPTEGMIEIG
-426 SVDISSIL
+426 SMDISSIS
-434 PMDLKSHIAFISQD
+434 PMNLKNHIAFISQD

-463 FSAASKAEINIAVK
+463 FASASHEEIIAAVK
-477 NAQVDSFV
+477 SAQVDGF
-485 ADFPLGLQTIV
+485 AEDFPLGLQTRV

-510 VAIARGLLKKAS
+510 VAIARGLLKRAS

-531 ALDLENEREILTALL
+531 ALDVENEREIMTALL
-546 KTLENETV
+546 ETLKNETV
-554 IFVSHRPALFDY
+554 IFVTHRPALFEY
-566 VDKVLMLEKGK
+566 VDKVLMLEKGR
-577 VVGFDQPSKID
+577 VVGFDEPSKID
-588 KTSTEFRDLFGVLE
+588 KTSTEFRELFGVLR

>member
-1 LNLRDGFKRL
+1 
-11 VKRFKGNIMELGHT
+11 MESVNT
-25 PTGDDAFQTAKR
+25 PTGDDALKTAKR
-37 LVRETIPKRKKII
+37 LIKETIPKRKKII
-50 TASVLCMVGVSV
+50 TASILCMVGVSV

-74 VNDVFVAKDASA
+74 VNDVFVAKDAEA

-112 NVLNRSISSSY
+112 TVLNRSISSFY
-123 QKETFENTLRR
+123 QKEAFQKTLRR

-154 GMAAGQAVTVICSRF
+154 GMAAGQAVTAICSRF

-183 FLQDALMTFYSI
+183 FLQDTLMTLYSI
-195 LIIPVIFG
+195 VIIPIIFG

-208 SRKIRKVAKEEADLS
+208 SRKIRKVAKEETDLS
-223 GQYFAAGSEALA
+223 GHYFAAGSEALA

-243 NLENKSIEKF
+243 NLERKSIEKF

-287 VFVIYAAWQTINYGK
+287 VFVIYAAWQTITYGK

-308 AFITAFLLAYQPAAK
+308 AFITAFLLAYQPASK

-339 FMFLLIDTKPQVLGL
+339 FMFRLIDTKPKSVSCGN
-354 GSKSLKEVG
+354 KSLQSG
-363 GSVTFSDVSFG
+363 NGSVNFSNVSFG
-374 YENDDV
+374 YENDEV
-380 SINKVSFNLSP
+380 SIDKVSFNLEP
-391 GEKVAIVGKSG
+391 GDKVAIVGKSG
-402 AGKSTLIDLILG
+402 AGKSTLVDLILG
-414 FYRPDQGKIEIG
+414 FYSPTDGMIEIG
-426 SVDISSIL
+426 SMDISSIS
-434 PMDLKSHIAFISQD
+434 PMNLKNHIAFISQD

-463 FSAASKAEINIAVK
+463 FASASHEEIIAAVK
-477 NAQVDSFV
+477 SAQVDGF
-485 ADFPLGLQTIV
+485 AEDFPLGLQTRV

-510 VAIARGLLKKAS
+510 VAIARGLLKRAS

-531 ALDLENEREILTALL
+531 ALDVENEREIMTALL
-546 KTLENETV
+546 ETLKNETV
-554 IFVSHRPALFDY
+554 IFVTHRPALFEY
-566 VDKVLMLEKGK
+566 VDKVLMLEKGR
-577 VVGFDQPSKID
+577 VVGFDEPSKID
-588 KTSTEFRDLFGVLE
+588 KTSTEFRELFGVLQ

>member
-1 LNLRDGFKRL
+1 
-11 VKRFKGNIMELGHT
+11 MESVNT
-25 PTGDDAFQTAKR
+25 PTGDDALKTAKR
-37 LVRETIPKRKKII
+37 LIKETIPKRKKII
-50 TASVLCMVGVSV
+50 TASIVCMVGVSV

-74 VNDVFVAKDASA
+74 VNDVFVAKDAGA

-112 NVLNRSISSSY
+112 TVLNRSISSFY
-123 QKETFENTLRR
+123 QKEAFQKTLRR

-154 GMAAGQAVTVICSRF
+154 GMAAGQAVTAICSRF

-183 FLQDALMTFYSI
+183 FLQDALMTLYSI
-195 LIIPVIFG
+195 VIIPIIFG

-208 SRKIRKVAKEEADLS
+208 SRKIRKVAKEETDLS
-223 GQYFAAGSEALA
+223 GHYFAAGSEALA

-243 NLENKSIEKF
+243 NLERKSIEKF

-287 VFVIYAAWQTINYGK
+287 VFVIYAAWQTITYGK

-308 AFITAFLLAYQPAAK
+308 AFITAFLLAYQPASK

-339 FMFLLIDTKPQVLGL
+339 FMFRLIDTKPKSVSCGN
-354 GSKSLKEVG
+354 KSLQSG
-363 GSVTFSDVSFG
+363 NGSVNFSDVSFG
-374 YENDDV
+374 YENDEV
-380 SINKVSFNLSP
+380 SIDKVSFNLEP
-391 GEKVAIVGKSG
+391 GDKVAIVGKSG
-402 AGKSTLIDLILG
+402 AGKSTLVDLILG
-414 FYRPDQGKIEIG
+414 FYSPTDGMIEIG
-426 SVDISSIL
+426 SMDISSIS
-434 PMDLKSHIAFISQD
+434 PMNLKNHIAFISQD

-463 FSAASKAEINIAVK
+463 FASASHEEIIAAVK
-477 NAQVDSFV
+477 SAQVDGF
-485 ADFPLGLQTIV
+485 AEDFPLGLQTRV

-510 VAIARGLLKKAS
+510 VAIARGVLKKAS

-531 ALDLENEREILTALL
+531 ALDVENEREIMTALL
-546 KTLENETV
+546 ETLKNETV
-554 IFVSHRPALFDY
+554 IFVTHRPALFEY
-566 VDKVLMLEKGK
+566 VDKVLMLEKGR
-577 VVGFDQPSKID
+577 VVGFDEPSKID
-588 KTSTEFRDLFGVLE
+588 KTSTEFRELFGVLQ

>member
-1 LNLRDGFKRL
+1 
-11 VKRFKGNIMELGHT
+11 MESVNT
-25 PTGDDAFQTAKR
+25 PTGDDALKTAKR
-37 LVRETIPKRKKII
+37 LIKETIPKRKKII
-50 TASVLCMVGVSV
+50 TASIVCMVGVSV

-74 VNDVFVAKDASA
+74 VNDVFVAKDAGA

-112 NVLNRSISSSY
+112 TVLNRSISSFY
-123 QKETFENTLRR
+123 QKEAFQKTLRR

-154 GMAAGQAVTVICSRF
+154 GMAAGQAVTAICSRF

-183 FLQDALMTFYSI
+183 FLQDALMTLYSI
-195 LIIPVIFG
+195 VIIPIIFG

-208 SRKIRKVAKEEADLS
+208 SRKIRKVAKEETDLS
-223 GQYFAAGSEALA
+223 GHYFAAGSEALA

-243 NLENKSIEKF
+243 NLERKSIEKF

-287 VFVIYAAWQTINYGK
+287 VFVIYAAWQTITYGK

-308 AFITAFLLAYQPAAK
+308 AFITAFLLAYQPASK

-339 FMFLLIDTKPQVLGL
+339 FMFRLIDTKPKSVSCGN
-354 GSKSLKEVG
+354 KSLQSG
-363 GSVTFSDVSFG
+363 NGSVNFSNVSFG
-374 YENDDV
+374 YENDEV
-380 SINKVSFNLSP
+380 SIDKVSFNLEP
-391 GEKVAIVGKSG
+391 GDKVAIVGKSG
-402 AGKSTLIDLILG
+402 AGKSTLVDLILG
-414 FYRPDQGKIEIG
+414 FYSPTDGMIEIG
-426 SVDISSIL
+426 SMDISSIS
-434 PMDLKSHIAFISQD
+434 PMDLKNHIAFISQD
-448 VFLFDDTIEENIKDG
+448 VFIFDDTIEENIKDG
-463 FSAASKAEINIAVK
+463 FASASHEEIIAAVK
-477 NAQVDSFV
+477 SAQVDGF
-485 ADFPLGLQTIV
+485 AEDFPLGLQTRV

-510 VAIARGLLKKAS
+510 VAIARGLLKRAS

-531 ALDLENEREILTALL
+531 ALDVENEREIMTALL
-546 KTLENETV
+546 ETLKNETV
-554 IFVSHRPALFDY
+554 IFVTHRPALFEY
-566 VDKVLMLEKGK
+566 VDKVLMLEKGR
-577 VVGFDQPSKID
+577 VVGFDEPSKID
-588 KTSTEFRDLFGVLE
+588 KTSTEFRELFGVLQ

>member
-1 LNLRDGFKRL
+1 
-11 VKRFKGNIMELGHT
+11 MESVNT
-25 PTGDDAFQTAKR
+25 PTGDDALKTAKR
-37 LVRETIPKRKKII
+37 LIKETIPKRKKII
-50 TASVLCMVGVSV
+50 TASIVCMVGVSV

-74 VNDVFVAKDASA
+74 VNDVFVAKDAGA

-112 NVLNRSISSSY
+112 TVLNRSISSFY
-123 QKETFENTLRR
+123 QKEAFQKTLRR

-154 GMAAGQAVTVICSRF
+154 GMAAGQAVTAICSRF

-183 FLQDALMTFYSI
+183 FLQDALMTLYSI
-195 LIIPVIFG
+195 VIIPIIFG

-208 SRKIRKVAKEEADLS
+208 SRKIRKVAKEETDLS
-223 GQYFAAGSEALA
+223 GRYFAAGSEALA

-243 NLENKSIEKF
+243 NLERKSIEKF

-287 VFVIYAAWQTINYGK
+287 VFVIYAAWQTITYGK

-308 AFITAFLLAYQPAAK
+308 AFITAFLLAYQPASK

-339 FMFLLIDTKPQVLGL
+339 FMFRLIDTKPQSVSYGN
-354 GSKSLKEVG
+354 KSLQSG
-363 GSVTFSDVSFG
+363 NRSVTFSDVSFG
-374 YENDDV
+374 YENDEV
-380 SINKVSFNLSP
+380 SINKVSFNLQP
-391 GEKVAIVGKSG
+391 GDKVAIVGKSG
-402 AGKSTLIDLILG
+402 AGKSTLVDLILG
-414 FYRPDQGKIEIG
+414 FYSPADGMIKIG
-426 SVDISSIL
+426 TMDISSIS
-434 PMDLKSHIAFISQD
+434 PMDLKNHIAFISQD

-463 FSAASKAEINIAVK
+463 FAGASQEEIIAAVK
-477 NAQVDSFV
+477 SAQVDGF
-485 ADFPLGLQTIV
+485 AKDFPLGLQTRV

-531 ALDLENEREILTALL
+531 ALDVENEREIMTALL
-546 KTLENETV
+546 KTLKNETV
-554 IFVSHRPALFDY
+554 IFVTHRPALFEY

-577 VVGFDQPSKID
+577 VVGFDEPSKID
-588 KTSTEFRDLFGVLE
+588 KTSTKFRELFGVLQ

>member
-1 LNLRDGFKRL
+1 
-11 VKRFKGNIMELGHT
+11 MESVNT
-25 PTGDDAFQTAKR
+25 PTGDDALKTAKR
-37 LVRETIPKRKKII
+37 LIKETIPKRKKII
-50 TASVLCMVGVSV
+50 TASIVCMVGVSV

-74 VNDVFVAKDASA
+74 VNDVFVAKDAGA

-112 NVLNRSISSSY
+112 MVLNRSISSFY
-123 QKETFENTLRR
+123 QKEAFQKTLRR

-154 GMAAGQAVTVICSRF
+154 GMAAGQAVTAICSRF

-183 FLQDALMTFYSI
+183 FLQDALMTLYSI
-195 LIIPVIFG
+195 VIIPIIFG

-208 SRKIRKVAKEEADLS
+208 SRKIRKVAKEETDLS
-223 GQYFAAGSEALA
+223 GHYFAAGSEALA

-243 NLENKSIEKF
+243 NLERKSIEKF

-287 VFVIYAAWQTINYGK
+287 VFVIYAAWQTITYGK

-308 AFITAFLLAYQPAAK
+308 AFITAFLLAYQPASK

-339 FMFLLIDTKPQVLGL
+339 FMFRLIDTKPKSVSCGN
-354 GSKSLKEVG
+354 KSLQSG
-363 GSVTFSDVSFG
+363 NGSVNFSNVSFG
-374 YENDDV
+374 YENDEV
-380 SINKVSFNLSP
+380 SIDKVSFNLEP
-391 GEKVAIVGKSG
+391 GDKVAIVGKSG
-402 AGKSTLIDLILG
+402 AGKSTLVDLILG
-414 FYRPDQGKIEIG
+414 FYSPTDGMIEIG
-426 SVDISSIL
+426 SMDISSIS
-434 PMDLKSHIAFISQD
+434 PMNLKNHIAFISQD

-463 FSAASKAEINIAVK
+463 FASASHEEIIAAVQS
-477 NAQVDSFV
+477 AQVDGF
-485 ADFPLGLQTIV
+485 AEDFPLGLQTRV

-531 ALDLENEREILTALL
+531 ALDVENEREIMTALL
-546 KTLENETV
+546 ETLKNETV
-554 IFVSHRPALFDY
+554 IFVTHRPALFEY
-566 VDKVLMLEKGK
+566 VDKVLMLEKGR
-577 VVGFDQPSKID
+577 VVGFDEPSKID
-588 KTSTEFRDLFGVLE
+588 KTSTEFRELFGVLQ

>member
-1 LNLRDGFKRL
+1 
-11 VKRFKGNIMELGHT
+11 MESVNT
-25 PTGDDAFQTAKR
+25 PTGDDALKTAKR
-37 LVRETIPKRKKII
+37 LIKETIPKRKKII
-50 TASVLCMVGVSV
+50 TASIVCMVGVSI

-74 VNDVFVAKDASA
+74 VNDVFVAKDAAA

-112 NVLNRSISSSY
+112 TVLNRSISSFY
-123 QKETFENTLRR
+123 QKEAFQKTLRR

-154 GMAAGQAVTVICSRF
+154 GMAAGQAVTAICSRF

-183 FLQDALMTFYSI
+183 FLQDALMTLYSVV
-195 LIIPVIFG
+195 IIPIIFG

-208 SRKIRKVAKEEADLS
+208 SRKIRKVAKEETDLS
-223 GQYFAAGSEALA
+223 GHYFAAGSEALA

-243 NLENKSIEKF
+243 NLERKSIEKF

-287 VFVIYAAWQTINYGK
+287 VFVIYAAWQTITYGK

-308 AFITAFLLAYQPAAK
+308 AFITAFLLAYQPASK

-339 FMFLLIDTKPQVLGL
+339 FMFRLIDTKPKSVSCGN
-354 GSKSLKEVG
+354 KSLQSG
-363 GSVTFSDVSFG
+363 NGSVNFSHVSFG
-374 YENDDV
+374 YENDEV
-380 SINKVSFNLSP
+380 SIDKVSFSLQP
-391 GEKVAIVGKSG
+391 GDKVAIVGKSG
-402 AGKSTLIDLILG
+402 AGKSTLVDLILG
-414 FYRPDQGKIEIG
+414 FYSPTDGMIEIG
-426 SVDISSIL
+426 STDISSIS
-434 PMDLKSHIAFISQD
+434 PMELKNHIAFISQD

-463 FSAASKAEINIAVK
+463 FASASEREIIAAVK
-477 NAQVDSFV
+477 SAQVDGF
-485 ADFPLGLQTIV
+485 AKDFPLGLQTRV

-531 ALDLENEREILTALL
+531 ALDVENEREIMTALL
-546 KTLENETV
+546 ETLKNETV
-554 IFVSHRPALFDY
+554 IFVTHRPALFEY
-566 VDKVLMLEKGK
+566 VDKVLMLEKGR
-577 VVGFDQPSKID
+577 VVGFDKPSKID
-588 KTSTEFRDLFGVLE
+588 ETSTEFRELFGVFQ

>member
-1 LNLRDGFKRL
+1 
-11 VKRFKGNIMELGHT
+11 MESVNT
-25 PTGDDAFQTAKR
+25 PTGDDALKTAKR
-37 LVRETIPKRKKII
+37 LIKETIPKRKKII
-50 TASVLCMVGVSV
+50 TASIVCMVGVSV

-74 VNDVFVAKDASA
+74 VNDVFVAKDAGA

-112 NVLNRSISSSY
+112 TVLNRSISSFY
-123 QKETFENTLRR
+123 QKEAFQKTLRR

-154 GMAAGQAVTVICSRF
+154 GMAAGQAVTAICSRF

-183 FLQDALMTFYSI
+183 FLQDALMTLYSI
-195 LIIPVIFG
+195 VIIPIIFG

-208 SRKIRKVAKEEADLS
+208 SHKIRKVAKEETDLS
-223 GQYFAAGSEALA
+223 GHYFAAGSEALA

-243 NLENKSIEKF
+243 NLERKSIEKF

-287 VFVIYAAWQTINYGK
+287 VFVIYAAWQTITYGK

-308 AFITAFLLAYQPAAK
+308 AFITAFLLAYQPASK

-339 FMFLLIDTKPQVLGL
+339 FMFRLIDTKPKSVSCGN
-354 GSKSLKEVG
+354 KSLQSG
-363 GSVTFSDVSFG
+363 NGSVNFSDVSFG
-374 YENDDV
+374 YENDEV
-380 SINKVSFNLSP
+380 SIDKMSFNLEP
-391 GEKVAIVGKSG
+391 GDKVAIVGKSG
-402 AGKSTLIDLILG
+402 AGKSTLVDLILG
-414 FYRPDQGKIEIG
+414 FYSPTDGMIEIG
-426 SVDISSIL
+426 SMDISSIS
-434 PMDLKSHIAFISQD
+434 PMNLKNHIAFISQD

-463 FSAASKAEINIAVK
+463 FASASHEEIIAAVK
-477 NAQVDSFV
+477 SAQVDGF
-485 ADFPLGLQTIV
+485 AEDFPLGLQTRV

-510 VAIARGLLKKAS
+510 VAIARGLLKRAS

-531 ALDLENEREILTALL
+531 ALDVENEREIMTALL
-546 KTLENETV
+546 ETLKNETV
-554 IFVSHRPALFDY
+554 IFVTHRPALFEY
-566 VDKVLMLEKGK
+566 VDKVLMLEKGR
-577 VVGFDQPSKID
+577 VVGFDEPSKID
-588 KTSTEFRDLFGVLE
+588 KTSTEFRELFGVLQ

>member
-1 LNLRDGFKRL
+1 
-11 VKRFKGNIMELGHT
+11 MESVNT
-25 PTGDDAFQTAKR
+25 PTGDDALKTAKR
-37 LVRETIPKRKKII
+37 LIKETIPNRKKII
-50 TASVLCMVGVSV
+50 TASILCMVGVSV

-74 VNDVFVAKDASA
+74 VNDVFVAKDAGA

-112 NVLNRSISSSY
+112 TVLNRSISSFY
-123 QKETFENTLRR
+123 QKEAFQKTLRR

-154 GMAAGQAVTVICSRF
+154 GMAAGQAVTAICSRF

-183 FLQDALMTFYSI
+183 FLQDALMTLYSI
-195 LIIPVIFG
+195 VIIPIIFG

-208 SRKIRKVAKEEADLS
+208 SRKIRKVAKEETDLS
-223 GQYFAAGSEALA
+223 GHYFAAGSEALA

-243 NLENKSIEKF
+243 NLERKSIEKF

-287 VFVIYAAWQTINYGK
+287 VFVIYAAWQTITYGK

-308 AFITAFLLAYQPAAK
+308 AFITAFLLAYQPASK

-339 FMFLLIDTKPQVLGL
+339 FMFRLIDTKPQSVSYGN
-354 GSKSLKEVG
+354 KSLQSG
-363 GSVTFSDVSFG
+363 NRSVTFSDVSFG
-374 YENDDV
+374 YENDEV
-380 SINKVSFNLSP
+380 SINKVSFNLQP
-391 GEKVAIVGKSG
+391 GDKVAIVGKSG
-402 AGKSTLIDLILG
+402 AGKSTLVDLILG
-414 FYRPDQGKIEIG
+414 FYSPTDGMIEIG
-426 SVDISSIL
+426 TMDMSSIS
-434 PMDLKSHIAFISQD
+434 PMDLKNHIAFISQD

-463 FSAASKAEINIAVK
+463 FAGASQEEIIAAVTS
-477 NAQVDSFV
+477 AQVDGF
-485 ADFPLGLQTIV
+485 AKDFPLGLQTRV

-531 ALDLENEREILTALL
+531 ALDVENEREIMTALL
-546 KTLENETV
+546 KTLKNETV
-554 IFVSHRPALFDY
+554 IFVTHRPALFEY
-566 VDKVLMLEKGK
+566 VDKVLMLEKGRI
-577 VVGFDQPSKID
+577 VGFDRPSKID
-588 KTSTEFRDLFGVLE
+588 KTSPEFRELFGVLQ

>member
-1 LNLRDGFKRL
+1 
-11 VKRFKGNIMELGHT
+11 MESVTT
-25 PTGDDAFQTAKR
+25 PTGDDALKTAKR
-37 LVRETIPKRKKII
+37 LIKETIPKRKKII
-50 TASVLCMVGVSV
+50 TASIVCMVGVSV

-74 VNDVFVAKDASA
+74 VNDVFVAKDAAA

-112 NVLNRSISSSY
+112 TVLNRSISSFY
-123 QKETFENTLRR
+123 QKEAFQKTLRR

-154 GMAAGQAVTVICSRF
+154 GMAAGQAVTAICSRF

-183 FLQDALMTFYSI
+183 FLQDALMTLYSI
-195 LIIPVIFG
+195 VIIPIIFG

-208 SRKIRKVAKEEADLS
+208 SRKIRKVAKEETDLS
-223 GQYFAAGSEALA
+223 GHYFAAGSEALA

-243 NLENKSIEKF
+243 NLERKSIEKF

-287 VFVIYAAWQTINYGK
+287 VFVIYAAWQTITYGK

-308 AFITAFLLAYQPAAK
+308 AFITAFLLAYQPASK

-339 FMFLLIDTKPQVLGL
+339 FMFRLIDTKPKSVSCGN
-354 GSKSLKEVG
+354 KSLQSG
-363 GSVTFSDVSFG
+363 NGSVNFSHVSFG
-374 YENDDV
+374 YENDEV
-380 SINKVSFNLSP
+380 SIDKVSFSLQS
-391 GEKVAIVGKSG
+391 GDKVAIVGKSG
-402 AGKSTLIDLILG
+402 AGKSTLVDLILG
-414 FYRPDQGKIEIG
+414 FYSPTDGMIEIG
-426 SVDISSIL
+426 STDISSIS
-434 PMDLKSHIAFISQD
+434 PMELKNHIAFISQD

-463 FSAASKAEINIAVK
+463 FASASEREIIAAVK
-477 NAQVDSFV
+477 SAQVDGF
-485 ADFPLGLQTIV
+485 AEDFPLGLQTRV

-531 ALDLENEREILTALL
+531 ALDVENEREIMTALL
-546 KTLENETV
+546 ETLKNETV
-554 IFVSHRPALFDY
+554 IFVTHRPALFEY
-566 VDKVLMLEKGK
+566 VDKVLMLEKGR
-577 VVGFDQPSKID
+577 VVGFDKPSKID
-588 KTSTEFRDLFGVLE
+588 ETSTEFRELFGVFQ